1 MVARRLGRG
10 LDFLIS
16 GEAAVEDVPA
26 RFVGL
31 SSIRPNPYQPRR
43 NFDDGAL
50 AELAASIRRQG
61 VLQPV
66 VLREVEDGYELI
78 AGERRWRAAHEAGL
92 EAIPAVIRDADES
105 QMLELALVENLQR
118 SDLNPIEE
126 AAATAAFIERLG
138 LTQEDAARRLGKS
151 RPAVANSL
159 RLLELSGDLR
169 ELVSRGTLSAGHA
182 RALLSLADVEAQR
195 SLARR
200 IEADGLSVRAT
211 EEAVRDGRKAKTP
224 KAVVEAPAHIT
235 ALEDRLRQALGT
247 RVRVKARRGK
257 KGRIEIEYFSYEELD
272 RLLEILDPAGVR

>member
-1 MVARRLGRG
+1 M
-10 LDFLIS
+10 
-16 GEAAVEDVPA
+16 EDVPA